1 MKNKLMPFTK
11 FGLAAQSLVVSFG
24 LLTTLNPVYA
34 EDGPW
39 RLSDALG
46 LSENFTLSGEHQA
59 RFEHYDGT
67 VQLGVSNND
76 KILFLRTTL
85 KAEYNTGSF
94 STQLEIQDAGQ
105 QLADKDAD
113 IRNIHASVIDILQ
126 ANVGYTFGTAN
137 TSEIRIGRFTQD
149 WGSRTLVARN
159 RFRNAIN
166 TFDGISFVHKRENGN
181 EFKFLST
188 QPVRRTP
195 RDRLSL
201 LDNDRQTDKSS
212 SAQRYHGVFAS
223 LPSTLPN
230 ILPSALPDLEL
241 ETYYLLLQ
249 EKDTSTLE
257 TANRHLH
264 TFGFRV
270 SSAPELNGWD
280 INLES
285 IFQSGN
291 RRASSNPID
300 TQDLDHSA
308 FFQRAELAYSFNVPS
323 KLRAI
328 FEFNYASG
336 DEDPMDQDSGRFDSL
351 FGVTA
356 FEFGPVA
363 LYAPFNRSNLISPG
377 VRLTATPWR
386 GVSLMADYRHFWL
399 SERKDSWGRT
409 GQRDI
414 TGDTDSY
421 LGQHL
426 ELKVS
431 WAATPGNIRVDSGL
445 VLLDAENLANTQT
458 AFFYVGSKI
467 DF

>member
-1 MKNKLMPFTK
+1 MPITK
-11 FGLAAQSLVVSFG
+11 FGLATQSLIVSLG
-24 LLTTLNPVYA
+24 LLTTLPPLYA
-34 EDGPW
+34 ADGPW
-39 RLSDALG
+39 LISDALG
-46 LSENFTLSGEHQA
+46 LSDGFTLSGEHQA
-59 RFEHYDGT
+59 RFEHYDGS
-67 VQLGVSNND
+67 VQLGASEND
-76 KILFLRTTL
+76 KIVFLRTTL
-85 KAEYNTGSF
+85 KAEFNKGGF
-94 STQLEIQDAGQ
+94 STQLEIQDARQ
-105 QLADKDAD
+105 QLADKDAG
-113 IRNIHASVIDILQ
+113 IRNIHASVLDILQ
-126 ANVGYTFGTAN
+126 ANVSYTFGTVN

-166 TFDGISFVHKRENGN
+166 TFEGISLVHKRGNGN

-195 RDRLSL
+195 RDRISL

-223 LPSTLPN
+223 LPSILPN
-230 ILPSALPDLEL
+230 ILPSTLPDLKL

-257 TANRHLH
+257 TANRRLH

-270 SSAPELNGWD
+270 RSTAALDSWD
-280 INLES
+280 VNLES
-285 IFQSGN
+285 IFQSGK
-291 RRASSNPID
+291 RRSSSNPTD
-300 TQDLDHSA
+300 TANLDHRA
-308 FFQRAELAYSFNVPS
+308 FFQRAELAYSFDVPS

-336 DEDPMDQDSGRFDSL
+336 DKDPSDQDSGRFDSL

-363 LYAPFNRSNLISPG
+363 LYAPFNRSNMVSSGL
-377 VRLTATPWR
+377 RLTATPLS

-399 SERKDSWGRT
+399 EERKDSWGRT
-409 GQRDI
+409 GQRDVS
-414 TGDTDSY
+414 GDTDSY

-426 ELKVS
+426 ELRVR
-431 WAATPGNIRVDSGL
+431 WTAAPGNVRVDSGL
-445 VLLDAENLANTQT
+445 VFLDAENLASTQT
-458 AFFYVGSKI
+458 EFFYIGTKI
-467 DF
+467 NF

>member
-1 MKNKLMPFTK
+1 MCFTK
-11 FGLAAQSLVVSFG
+11 FGLAVQSLVVSFG
-24 LLTTLNPVYA
+24 LLATLNPLYA
-34 EDGPW
+34 TDGPW
-39 RLSDALG
+39 QLSDALG

-85 KAEYNTGSF
+85 KAEYNIGSF
-94 STQLEIQDAGQ
+94 STQLEIQDARQ

-166 TFDGISFVHKRENGN
+166 TFDGISFIHKRESGN

-212 SAQRYHGVFAS
+212 SAQRYHGAFAS
-223 LPSTLPN
+223 LPSMLPN

-257 TANRHLH
+257 TSNRHLH

-270 SSAPELNGWD
+270 RSAPKLNGWD
-280 INLES
+280 VNLES
-285 IFQSGN
+285 IFQSGK
-291 RRASSNPID
+291 RRASSNPVD
-300 TQDLDHSA
+300 TQNLDHNA

-323 KLRAI
+323 NLRAI

-336 DEDPMDQDSGRFDSL
+336 DED
-351 FGVTA
+351 
-356 FEFGPVA
+356 
-363 LYAPFNRSNLISPG
+363 
-377 VRLTATPWR
+377 
-386 GVSLMADYRHFWL
+386 
-399 SERKDSWGRT
+399 
-409 GQRDI
+409 
-414 TGDTDSY
+414 
-421 LGQHL
+421 
-426 ELKVS
+426 
-431 WAATPGNIRVDSGL
+431 
-445 VLLDAENLANTQT
+445 
-458 AFFYVGSKI
+458 
-467 DF
+467 

>member
-1 MKNKLMPFTK
+1 MFIRK
-11 FGLAAQSLVVSFG
+11 FRLATQSVVVSFS
-24 LLTTLNPVYA
+24 LLTTLIPVTSLYA
-34 EDGPW
+34 ADGPW
-39 RLSDALG
+39 LLADALG
-46 LSENFTLSGEHQA
+46 LGDGFTLSGEHQA

-67 VQLGVSNND
+67 VQLGASNND
-76 KILFLRTTL
+76 KIMFLRTTL
-85 KAEYNTGSF
+85 KAEFNKGGF
-94 STQLEIQDAGQ
+94 STQLEIQDARQ
-105 QLADKDAD
+105 QLADADAG
-113 IRNIHASVIDILQ
+113 IRNIHASVLDILQ
-126 ANVGYTFGTAN
+126 ANIGYTFGTVN
-137 TSEIRIGRFTQD
+137 TNEIRVGRFTQD

-166 TFDGISFVHKRENGN
+166 TFEGISFVHKRANGN

-195 RDRLSL
+195 RDRFSL
-201 LDNDRQTDKSS
+201 LDNDRQTDRSS

-223 LPSTLPN
+223 IPSFLPEFLPDV
-230 ILPSALPDLEL
+230 LPDLEL

-257 TANRHLH
+257 TANRRLH

-270 SSAPELNGWD
+270 RSAPTLEGWD
-280 INLES
+280 VNLES
-285 IFQSGN
+285 IFQSGE
-291 RRASSNPID
+291 RRASSNPLD
-300 TQDLDHSA
+300 TTDLDHRA
-308 FFQRAELAYSFNVPS
+308 FFQRAELAYSFDVPS

-336 DEDPMDQDSGRFDSL
+336 DRDPLDQDSGRFDSL

-363 LYAPFNRSNLISPG
+363 LYAPFNRSNMISPG
-377 VRLTATPWR
+377 IRLTATPWR

-399 SERKDSWGRT
+399 EERKDSWGRT
-409 GQRDI
+409 GQRDPS
-414 TGDTDSY
+414 GDTDSY

-426 ELKVS
+426 EFRVR
-431 WAATPGNIRVDSGL
+431 WTAAPGNLRVDSGFVIL
-445 VLLDAENLANTQT
+445 NAENLVDTET
-458 AFFYVGSKI
+458 EFFYIGTKI